1 MTLNALP
8 SIGNKVLYGLDTD
21 LLLLPCS
28 TYLSSCWLKS
38 RSPLRESSCG
48 HSWGTIELMPHM
60 GTWVLKFDAGYG
72 VRRMSKLCY
81 PNSIRGTRVSN
92 GIVATA

>member
-1 MTLNALP
+1 MILNVLP

-38 RSPLRESSCG
+38 RSQLRESSCG

-81 PNSIRGTRVSN
+81 PNPVGGTKVSN